1 MMNMLNY
8 FKINPNST
16 IPKYSQVED
25 LIVSGI
31 ESGVL
36 KKGQRIPSIN
46 ETSET
51 LLLSRDTVE
60 KAYVNLRKK
69 GIIGSVRGKGYYVL
83 QDDVS
88 KRLKIALILNKLSN
102 YKRHLYNAFV
112 ETLGTKAIVD
122 VYIYNHEIKVFES
135 IIRDISL
142 KYDYYVI
149 LPHFKKEQNGVEQ
162 SIKSIP
168 TEKVLIIDRKL
179 PELKDYAVVY
189 QEYEQDIREA
199 LAEAEPLLKKYR
211 RLNLFFPAT
220 EPYPAFIQRGFIIFC
235 QINDFEYRILETP
248 AEENIIENEAY
259 ITITDNHLYELIR
272 VIKNREWTA
281 GNEVGIISYNET
293 PVKEI
298 LCNGISTIS
307 TNHSQIGVLAANMIL
322 QKDFRQVKCPF
333 RFIKRNSL

>member
-1 MMNMLNY
+1 MVTMDMLSY
-8 FKINPNST
+8 FKNNQNST
-16 IPKYSQVED
+16 IPKYRQVEN

-36 KKGQRIPSIN
+36 RKGQRIPSIN
-46 ETSET
+46 ETSEA

-102 YKRHLYNAFV
+102 YKHHLYNAFV
-112 ETLGTKAIVD
+112 ETLGKKAIVE
-122 VYIYNHEIKVFES
+122 VYIYNHEIKNFEG
-135 IIRDISL
+135 IIQDILL
-142 KYDYYVI
+142 KYNYFVI
-149 LPHFKKEQNGVEQ
+149 LPHFNKEQNGVEQ
-162 SIKSIP
+162 IIKSIIP
-168 TEKVLIIDRKL
+168 AEKVLIIDRKL

-199 LAEAEPLLKKYR
+199 LTEAAPLLQKYR
-211 RLNLFFPAT
+211 RLNLYFPAT

-248 AEENIIENEAY
+248 TEKNIIKNEAY

-272 VIKNREWTA
+272 VIKNREWTV
-281 GNEVGIISYNET
+281 GNEVGIISYNEN

-307 TNHSQIGVLAANMIL
+307 TIHSQVGVMAADMIL
-322 QKDFRQVKCPF
+322 
-333 RFIKRNSL
+333 